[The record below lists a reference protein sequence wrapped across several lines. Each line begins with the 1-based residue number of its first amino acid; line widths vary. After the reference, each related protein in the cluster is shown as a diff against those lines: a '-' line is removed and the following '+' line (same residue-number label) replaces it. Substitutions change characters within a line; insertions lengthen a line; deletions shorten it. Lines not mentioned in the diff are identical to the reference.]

1 MHDPI
6 IVGAGPCGLSVAIEA
21 KKRGMN
27 PLVLEKGCLV
37 NSIYHFPTNMLFFS
51 TPELLEIG
59 DVPFIT
65 AGEKPVRAEA
75 LKYYRA
81 VAKKY
86 DLRVHTYEKVVRAE
100 KGEGGFTVFTEGRGG
115 RENRYETPHLVIATG
130 YYDNPNLMNIPGE
143 DLPKVHH
150 YFREAHPYADLD
162 VLVIGGKNSAV
173 EAALELHRAG
183 ARVTMAYRRDAFSGS
198 VKAWVKPV
206 IESAINKGWIRMY
219 WNTEVREILPDQVVL
234 EQEGRV
240 FTIPN
245 DAVFAMTGYRPD
257 FSLLR
262 GLGVSI
268 DPETGAPAHDPDT
281 METNVSG
288 LYIAGVIAAGHD
300 ANSIF
305 IENGRFH
312 AEKIARR
319 LETDGAGTPVKG

>member
-6 IVGAGPCGLSVAIEA
+6 IVGAGPCGLSVAIET

-27 PLVLEKGCLV
+27 PLVIEKGCLV
-37 NSIYHFPTNMLFFS
+37 NSIFHFPTNMQFFS

-59 DVPFIT
+59 GIPFVT

-81 VAKKY
+81 VTKKY
-86 DLRVHTYEKVVRAE
+86 ELKVHTYEKVVRVEKAE
-100 KGEGGFTVFTEGRGG
+100 GSFSVFTEGRSG
-115 RENRYETPHLVIATG
+115 RKNRYDTPHLVIATG
-130 YYDNPNLMNIPGE
+130 YYDHPNPMNIPGE

-150 YFREAHPYADLD
+150 YFREAHPYTDMD

-183 ARVTMAYRRDAFSGS
+183 ARVTMAYRRGAFTES

-219 WNTEVREILPDQVVL
+219 WNTKPKEIHPDHVVL

-240 FTIPN
+240 FTLPN
-245 DAVFAMTGYRPD
+245 DVVFAMTGYRPD

-262 GLGVSI
+262 RLGVSI
-268 DPETGAPAHDPDT
+268 DPETGAPSHDPDT
-281 METNVSG
+281 METDVSG

-312 AEKIARR
+312 GERIARHLKAEKAGR
-319 LETDGAGTPVKG
+319 TGAY

>member
-6 IVGAGPCGLSVAIEA
+6 IVGAGPCGLSVAIET

-27 PLVLEKGCLV
+27 PLVIEKGCLV
-37 NSIYHFPTNMLFFS
+37 NSIYHFPTHMQFFS

-59 DVPFIT
+59 GIPFVT

-81 VAKKY
+81 VTKKY
-86 DLRVHTYEKVVRAE
+86 ELKVHTYEKVIRAE
-100 KGEGGFTVFTEGRGG
+100 KGEGGFAVFTEGRDG

-130 YYDNPNLMNIPGE
+130 YYDNPNRMNIPGE

-162 VLVIGGKNSAV
+162 VLVVGGKNSAV

-183 ARVTMAYRRDAFSGS
+183 ARVTMAYRREAFTGS

-206 IESAINKGWIRMY
+206 IESAINKGWIRMF
-219 WNTEVREILPDQVVL
+219 WNTEVKEIRPDHVVL
-234 EQEGRV
+234 EQEGRE
-240 FTIPN
+240 FTLPN

-257 FSLLR
+257 FSMLR
-262 GLGVSI
+262 RLGVSI
-268 DPETGAPAHDPDT
+268 DPETGAPVHDPET
-281 METNVSG
+281 METGVPG
-288 LYIAGVIAAGHD
+288 LYIAGVIAAGND

-312 AEKIARR
+312 GERIARH
-319 LETDGAGTPVKG
+319 LEAIRAEVPGKG